1 MADKTSLVE
10 KAICS
15 KEFSY
20 LHPYF
25 YNNSF
30 SLRCILGI
38 GDTDEE
44 YYSNSKK
51 RALEIYNILFPKG
64 ADAIFFNYWVC
75 DECNTSDSLQYVF
88 CKTANK
94 EKNILNDKV
103 DLSDII
109 LDIYDKEE
117 YSLNDKINRLV
128 DFYTYNLK
136 FLLKYQY
143 LYRHCSIK
151 NLPVYEGYKEE
162 NDEFVQRNR
171 VVCFSDGKGFD
182 YENLI
187 ENELCEKGHDVSF
200 VSFENECIFS
210 VYDIRG
216 CDVVFMT
223 AEKMKE
229 FYTKLEPYFLPYDM
243 DEMKKRYTEAK

>member
-1 MADKTSLVE
+1 MADKKSLVE

-75 DECNTSDSLQYVF
+75 DECNTSDSL
-88 CKTANK
+88 
-94 EKNILNDKV
+94 
-103 DLSDII
+103 
-109 LDIYDKEE
+109 
-117 YSLNDKINRLV
+117 
-128 DFYTYNLK
+128 
-136 FLLKYQY
+136 
-143 LYRHCSIK
+143 
-151 NLPVYEGYKEE
+151 
-162 NDEFVQRNR
+162 
-171 VVCFSDGKGFD
+171 
-182 YENLI
+182 
-187 ENELCEKGHDVSF
+187 
-200 VSFENECIFS
+200 
-210 VYDIRG
+210 
-216 CDVVFMT
+216 
-223 AEKMKE
+223 
-229 FYTKLEPYFLPYDM
+229 
-243 DEMKKRYTEAK
+243 